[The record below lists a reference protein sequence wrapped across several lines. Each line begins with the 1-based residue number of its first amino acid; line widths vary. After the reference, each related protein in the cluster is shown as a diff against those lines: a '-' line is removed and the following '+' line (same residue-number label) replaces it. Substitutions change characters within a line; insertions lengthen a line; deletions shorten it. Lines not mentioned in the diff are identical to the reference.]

1 MTAHRFETRDCS
13 ECLADVQPRML
24 LEASKSSLLV
34 DAMNKKSRSLA
45 EKASTGISSK
55 ALLRKTALSISLQYL
70 RGVLKFPDQ
79 TMGERNLHTPPFRRL
94 STWISLPIVF
104 PVISADWGTL
114 KHLPVYT
121 NFARI

>member
-1 MTAHRFETRDCS
+1 MTAHRFETRNCS

-24 LEASKSSLLV
+24 LEASQSSLLV
-34 DAMNKKSRSLA
+34 DAIDKRRRSLA
-45 EKASTGISSK
+45 EKALTRISSK
-55 ALLRKTALSISLQYL
+55 ALLCETALRISLQYL

-79 TMGERNLHTPPFRRL
+79 IMGKRKLHTPPFRRL
-94 STWISLPIVF
+94 PTWISLPIVF

-114 KHLPVYT
+114 KHLPLYT